1 MIGPIAAVTSVASA
15 AIEPL
20 KESNGNKRLLGT
32 LFFIVSSVFYNIP
45 NLIPYAWI
53 PMTLGTAFGLGGHAH
68 AKAVQRRKQRQA
80 DYASGVAGS
89 SEE

>member
-68 AKAVQRRKQRQA
+68 AKIVQRRKQRRDDA
-80 DYASGVAGS
+80 ASELEDS
-89 SEE
+89 LED